1 MLNKLRNDIAHNKLV
16 RLFLIIITLAFVFW
30 GMGLSGL
37 SFNKNYAIKVGTSE
51 VTPTEFYRAYQMAK
65 QQISQ
70 QFGGQELTPELMK
83 LFGVEKQITQELTSQ
98 ALLEAYATDENIQI
112 SSESVFELIKQ
123 EKAFEKDGK
132 FDKETYKAVLAQA
145 QLTAIE
151 YEATLVKNIQA
162 NLIAIMF
169 NQAVVVSDNEL
180 EIQVKYAQERRDADI
195 LTIKATDLAGLPKPT
210 DEELDTIYNKQI
222 DNFKV
227 AEKRSFNLLVVSK
240 DALAK
245 EQSVTA
251 EEVKQYFEENNEEFF
266 TKPEFKVQQIL
277 VKDKKTADKVLAI
290 ADLSEN
296 FNKYVTEYSVD
307 KVSKVKNGDM
317 GWLTGDIFG
326 AEFENAVNSA
336 KKGEVAQAAIKSVF
350 GYHIFKLNEIK
361 ESKLKGFEE
370 VKEKIKADL
379 IANKAEEALDEKIN
393 TTLDMVSAGEKLDDI
408 AKELGFK
415 LQSFTDVNENGPQ
428 SYIKDVFETA
438 LDEVSQPIELDFG
451 STGFVQVTDIKD
463 ETVKPIEEVK
473 DLVTATFEQEKTA
486 ELLQAK
492 ADEVLAAIQE
502 KELSFKDAV
511 KQFKLSAPIKSVVSI
526 ARIGDQKKEV
536 SADIAKNMF
545 ETATNTIVNK
555 TLHTENDILIVKVL
569 GSYQEKISTEN
580 KEKLRQALAMQ
591 KTNDLYSS
599 FVDALRKEHKVKVNQ
614 ALIDQIIKQN

>member
-16 RLFLIIITLAFVFW
+16 RLVLVIITLAFVFW

-37 SFNKNYAIKVGTSE
+37 SFNKNYAIKVGEAE
-51 VTPTEFYRAYQMAK
+51 VTPTEFHRAYQLAK

-70 QFGGQELTPELMK
+70 QFQGQELSPELMK

-98 ALLEAYATDENIQI
+98 ALLEAYAKDENIQI
-112 SSESVFELIKQ
+112 SNKTVFELIKN
-123 EKAFEKDGK
+123 EKAFQKDGK

-145 QLTAIE
+145 QLTALE

-162 NLIAIMF
+162 NIIAIMF
-169 NQAVVVSDNEL
+169 NQAIVVSDDEL
-180 EIQVKYAQERRDADI
+180 EMQVKHAQERRDADI

-210 DEELDTIYNKQI
+210 DEELEAIYNKQI
-222 DNFKV
+222 DNFKI
-227 AEKRSFNLLVVSK
+227 AEKRSFKLLVVSK

-245 EQSVTA
+245 EQTVTA
-251 EEVKQYFEENNEEFF
+251 EEIKQYFEEHSEEFF

-277 VKDKKTADKVLAI
+277 VKDKETADKVLAL

-296 FNKYVTEYSVD
+296 FNKYVTEYSTD

-326 AEFENAVNSA
+326 AEFENAINSA
-336 KKGEVAQAAIKSVF
+336 KKGDVAHSAIKSVF

-361 ESKLKGFEE
+361 ESKLKSFDE
-370 VKEKIKADL
+370 VKDKIKADL

-393 TTLDMVSAGEKLDDI
+393 TTLDMVSAGEKLDNI

-415 LQSFTDVNENGPQ
+415 LQNFTDAKANGPQ
-428 SYIKDVFETA
+428 DYIKDVFETA

-463 ETVKPIEEVK
+463 ESVKPLEKVK
-473 DLVTATFEQEKTA
+473 GLLTTTFEQEKTA

-502 KELSFKDAV
+502 NKLSFKDAV

-536 SADIAKNMF
+536 SADVAKNMF
-545 ETATNTIVNK
+545 ETATNTVVNK

-569 GSYQEKISTEN
+569 GSYQEEISDAN
-580 KEKLRQALAMQ
+580 KEKLRQALVMQ
-591 KTNDLYSS
+591 KTNDLYYS